1 MCAFEPTDPAVRPE
15 ALKCLASGQ
24 EVLEQLGPGR
34 SFSGSL
40 PHSTSRELLVPQSD
54 SVTARPEALETIIWP
69 STLHCCRA
77 SGGWP
82 AGGHESKVRDVGV
95 GLPAAVARRRACCAR
110 VSLKIASMRGFVSR
124 PTVSGASERTSHDS
138 SIGLLRTAHS
148 AMWLFVSSGVSAEGP
163 E

>member
-1 MCAFEPTDPAVRPE
+1 M
-15 ALKCLASGQ
+15 ASGQ
-24 EVLEQLGPGR
+24 EVLEQLGPGL

-95 GLPAAVARRRACCAR
+95 GLPAARQRLEQRRERDELVRLRDGQALVDALR
-110 VSLKIASMRGFVSR
+110 DASRDQSPR
-124 PTVSGASERTSHDS
+124 CS
-138 SIGLLRTAHS
+138 
-148 AMWLFVSSGVSAEGP
+148 
-163 E
+163 